1 MNFKP
6 RQIRKLIPIQNIK
19 RIAYIIILKQ
29 CIRTQ
34 REINVNRNE
43 KLLVKI
49 FMFFLIL
56 NVFCLYGFFPY
67 EYW

>member
-49 FMFFLIL
+49 FMFF
-56 NVFCLYGFFPY
+56 
-67 EYW
+67 